1 MWADCDEDTSHTCSN
16 GYAIDVWDGRVV
28 GGIGQYSAHFNNDKK
43 EGKLNGK
50 IIKKIEEACKVIV
63 ASHKML
69 NKTCKWC
76 PAVGWDFMLDDK
88 EEIVYFEG
96 NQASYRIPR
105 IIFFNFNNMI
115 DFFTDIFWPFDDKY
129 SVQP

>member
-1 MWADCDEDTSHTCSN
+1 
-16 GYAIDVWDGRVV
+16 
-28 GGIGQYSAHFNNDKK
+28 
-43 EGKLNGK
+43 
-50 IIKKIEEACKVIV
+50 
-63 ASHKML
+63 ML